1 MVDATPL
8 LPGLSPV
15 QGKAIVARFDGRR
28 LSSEGGLLALR
39 EIERRLGVADRLA
52 GCLTD
57 PRAPERVEHRLAEII
72 RFRMLMIAGGYE
84 DGNDADALRRDAMFK
99 LALDRLPSDDELCS
113 QSTISRLENLPDV
126 RALLRLGRALIEQYC
141 ASFRQVPKRI
151 ILDVDDTFDRVHG
164 AQQLRLFN
172 AYHDDYGFQPIVVFD
187 GEGRFVTAL
196 LRPGKRPG
204 GHEIRAFLRRLVG
217 AIRSSWPKVEILLR
231 ADSHYTAPEVL
242 DWCRANRVDWVLGL
256 APNAALRRHVEALE
270 KTTAERFRAAPAR
283 GKVRRFAQ
291 FYDAAGS
298 WSRTER
304 IIARVEA
311 GPQGTDTRFI
321 VTNLEGGRP
330 KKLYLGLYCAR
341 GQAENHIKAWKN
353 HLAADRTSCHQ
364 AEANQFRL
372 FLHAGAYWL
381 LWSLRRAMP
390 KRSTWR
396 VIAPIEARRPRRRI
410 EKADQHPPAVEH
422 PRSGDLRHA
431 ARPPATPRHLKTG
444 ACAPQPLPFPQS
456 PSRPHPHDKP
466 AAAVSIPH
474 ALTTTTGAS

>member
-1 MVDATPL
+1 MVDSTPL

-15 QGKAIVARFDGRR
+15 QGKVIVARFDGGR

-57 PRAPERVEHRLAEII
+57 RRAPEKVVHRLAEII
-72 RFRMLMIAGGYE
+72 RFRMLMIAAGYE
-84 DGNDADALRRDAMFK
+84 DGNDADALRRDPMFK

-113 QSTISRLENLPDV
+113 QSTISRLENQPDV

-141 ASFRQVPKRI
+141 ASFGQVPKRI

-204 GHEIRAFLRRLVG
+204 GREIRAFLRRLVG
-217 AIRSSWPKVEILLR
+217 AIRATWPRVEILLR

-242 DWCRANRVDWVLGL
+242 DWCRANRVDWLLGL
-256 APNAALRRHVEALE
+256 APNAALRRHVEGLE

-283 GKVRRFAQ
+283 GKVRRFKE
-291 FYDAAGS
+291 FYDGAQS
-298 WSRTER
+298 WSRVER

-311 GPQGTDTRFI
+311 GPEGTDTRLI
-321 VTNLEGGRP
+321 VTNLAGGRP
-330 KKLYLGLYCAR
+330 KKLYQGLYCAR

-381 LWSLRRAMP
+381 LWSMRRLMP
-390 KRSTWR
+390 QRSAWR
-396 VIAPIEARRPRRRI
+396 VMQF
-410 EKADQHPPAVEH
+410 DT
-422 PRSGDLRHA
+422 LRLRLIKIA
-431 ARPPATPRHLKTG
+431 ARVVELKTQIKIHLPSS
-444 ACAPQPLPFPQS
+444 APDQPIFRLALARLP
-456 PSRPHPHDKP
+456 RL
-466 AAAVSIPH
+466 V
-474 ALTTTTGAS
+474 T